1 MLPAGSCAQE
11 LVQRRMQ
18 LEGGLGHDQQSLPSY
33 PRSFKCTTEGG
44 RLPNPRP
51 VANPGLWSST
61 LRRPPH
67 STEVVSDRPGG
78 HHCSSKSRREANSA
92 LLIGAG
98 YMIVNELG
106 LNPCRLWNEA
116 AFPPRLPT

>member
-1 MLPAGSCAQE
+1 LFPT
-11 LVQRRMQ
+11 
-18 LEGGLGHDQQSLPSY
+18 GLAVTIAVPI
-33 PRSFKCTTEGG
+33 
-44 RLPNPRP
+44 
-51 VANPGLWSST
+51 ST
-61 LRRPPH
+61 R
-67 STEVVSDRPGG
+67 G
-78 HHCSSKSRREANSA
+78 NSA